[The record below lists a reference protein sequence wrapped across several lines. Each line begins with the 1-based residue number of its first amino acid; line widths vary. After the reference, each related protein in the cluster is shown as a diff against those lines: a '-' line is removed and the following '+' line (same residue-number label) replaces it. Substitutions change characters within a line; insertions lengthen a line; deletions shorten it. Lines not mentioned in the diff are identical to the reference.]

1 MRARTIVHVQLT
13 TTEAALI
20 SAVQVT
26 PRAMVRSSRR
36 LASPS
41 TSSRTATLSPTMGK
55 DPTSVEAQK
64 LAIELDPLRTD
75 PRPGVTLS
83 LLTSRSEEHT
93 SELQSLTNLVCR
105 LLP

>member
-1 MRARTIVHVQLT
+1 
-13 TTEAALI
+13 
-20 SAVQVT
+20 QVT

-83 LLTSRSEEHT
+83 LLTALTHQT
-93 SELQSLTNLVCR
+93 DCELR
-105 LLP
+105 LHQKARHGIGHLLRIRFDEQAGLAIP